1 MNSGDGSKQSDLK
14 QALRGRE
21 LPIVKLCVY
30 RFLSIRSLELQI
42 LSFIEEPRYPNL
54 IDKRTDISQKDEN
67 PIKKRQ
73 NRTRD
78 GKENKCSGSNINRP
92 ELAFE
97 VCPIL
102 PAIPNPLQVA
112 EIGHP
117 SCSD

>member
-54 IDKRTDISQKDEN
+54 IDKRTDISQKDEK
-67 PIKKRQ
+67 PSKKRQ

-78 GKENKCSGSNINRP
+78 GKVCEDEAQSKSSQLREEKAKKNIT
-92 ELAFE
+92 
-97 VCPIL
+97 
-102 PAIPNPLQVA
+102 
-112 EIGHP
+112 
-117 SCSD
+117 